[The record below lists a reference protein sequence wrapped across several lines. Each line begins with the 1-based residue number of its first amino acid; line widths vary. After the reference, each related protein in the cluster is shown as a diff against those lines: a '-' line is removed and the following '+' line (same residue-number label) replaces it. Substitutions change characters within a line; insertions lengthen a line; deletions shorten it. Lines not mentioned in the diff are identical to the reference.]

1 MSSAQT
7 EKQAQWRAC
16 SPERLFRWLYR
27 AKARERGK
35 AKVSRAALRVQ
46 SGSIAGEDRKRN
58 DMKTR
63 IIGTGSCLPKTVVTN
78 DDLSKY
84 MDTSDEWISSR
95 TGIRER
101 HLAVEETTAS
111 MSIEAAK
118 RAMENANVTAAEID
132 LIILGTV
139 SGDFVTPACACEVQ
153 AAIGADRAV
162 AFDINA
168 ACSGFM
174 FALNIAN
181 AYIQAGLYRTALILG
196 AETLSKIVDW
206 EDRSTC
212 VLFGDG
218 AGAAV
223 VRGDENCGML
233 SFDQGSDGAKGDV
246 LACPG
251 RANNNPLIKADQTLR
266 YVHMDGQEVYKF
278 AVTTVPASLQK
289 TIEAAGLTPSDIDY
303 FALHQANIRIIQS
316 VSKRLHVSD
325 DKFPISL
332 DHCGNISAASV
343 PILLDE
349 MNRKGLLKP
358 GMKVALSGFGGGLT
372 WASAVIEW

>member
-1 MSSAQT
+1 
-7 EKQAQWRAC
+7 
-16 SPERLFRWLYR
+16 
-27 AKARERGK
+27 
-35 AKVSRAALRVQ
+35 
-46 SGSIAGEDRKRN
+46 
-58 DMKTR
+58 MKTR

-78 DDLSKY
+78 DDLSEI

-95 TGIRER
+95 TGIKER
-101 HLAVEETTAS
+101 HLAVEETTAG

-118 RAMENANVTAAEID
+118 RAMENAKVTAEEID

-139 SGDFVTPACACEVQ
+139 SGDYVTPACACQVQ
-153 AAIGADRAV
+153 AAIGADKAV

-196 AETLSKIVDW
+196 AETLSKIVNW

-223 VRGDENCGML
+223 VRADDNYGL
-233 SFDQGSDGAKGDV
+233 LAFDQGSDGRKGDV
-246 LACPG
+246 LACLG
-251 RANNNPLIKADQTLR
+251 RTNNNPLIKTYQKIS

-289 TIEAAGLTPSDIDY
+289 TIEEAGLTPADIDY

-316 VSKRLHVSD
+316 VSKRLHVGE

>member
-1 MSSAQT
+1 
-7 EKQAQWRAC
+7 
-16 SPERLFRWLYR
+16 
-27 AKARERGK
+27 
-35 AKVSRAALRVQ
+35 
-46 SGSIAGEDRKRN
+46 
-58 DMKTR
+58 MKTR

-78 DDLSKY
+78 DDLSKI

-95 TGIRER
+95 TGIKER
-101 HLAVEETTAS
+101 HLAVDETTAS

-118 RAMENANVTAAEID
+118 RAMENANVTAEEID

-139 SGDFVTPACACEVQ
+139 SADFVTPACACEVQ
-153 AAIGADRAV
+153 AAIGAGHAV

-181 AYIQAGLYRTALILG
+181 AYIQSGIYRTALILG
-196 AETLSKIVDW
+196 AETLSKVIDW

-223 VRGDENCGML
+223 VRADETYGL
-233 SFDQGSDGAKGDV
+233 LAFDQGSDGTKGDV

-251 RANNNPLIKADQTLR
+251 RTNNNPLIRTDQTLR

-278 AVTTVPASLQK
+278 AVTTVPTSLQK
-289 TIEAAGLTPSDIDY
+289 TIEAAGLTPGDIDY

-349 MNRKGLLKP
+349 MNRNGLLKP
-358 GMKVALSGFGGGLT
+358 GMKIALSGFGGGLT
-372 WASAVIEW
+372 WASAVVEW

>member
-1 MSSAQT
+1 
-7 EKQAQWRAC
+7 
-16 SPERLFRWLYR
+16 
-27 AKARERGK
+27 
-35 AKVSRAALRVQ
+35 
-46 SGSIAGEDRKRN
+46 
-58 DMKTR
+58 MKTR
-63 IIGTGSCLPKTVVTN
+63 IIGTGSCLPEAVVTN
-78 DDLSKY
+78 DDLAKI

-95 TGIRER
+95 TGIKKR
-101 HLAVEETTAS
+101 HLAKEETTAS
-111 MSIEAAK
+111 MSAEAAR
-118 RAMENANVTAAEID
+118 RALDNAGVTAEEID

-139 SGDFVTPACACEVQ
+139 SADYVTPACACEVQ
-153 AAIGADRAV
+153 AAIGAKNAV

-206 EDRSTC
+206 NDRGTC

-223 VRGDENCGML
+223 VRGDEEYGML
-233 SFDQGSDGAKGDV
+233 AFDQGCDGTKGDV

-251 RANNNPLIKADQTLR
+251 RTNNNPLIETDRGVA

-289 TIEAAGLTPSDIDY
+289 TIEAAGLTPEEIDY
-303 FALHQANIRIIQS
+303 YALHQANIRIIQS
-316 VSKRLHVSD
+316 VSKRLHISE

-349 MNRKGLLKP
+349 MNRSGLLKP
-358 GMKVALSGFGGGLT
+358 GMKIALSGFGGGLT
-372 WASAVIEW
+372 WASAVLTW

>member
-1 MSSAQT
+1 
-7 EKQAQWRAC
+7 
-16 SPERLFRWLYR
+16 
-27 AKARERGK
+27 
-35 AKVSRAALRVQ
+35 
-46 SGSIAGEDRKRN
+46 
-58 DMKTR
+58 MKTR
-63 IIGTGSCLPKTVVTN
+63 IIGTGSCLPKAVVTN
-78 DDLSKY
+78 DDLAKI

-95 TGIRER
+95 TGIKKR
-101 HLAVEETTAS
+101 HLAKEETTAG
-111 MSIEAAK
+111 MSAEAAR
-118 RAMENANVTAAEID
+118 RALDNAGVTAEEID

-139 SGDFVTPACACEVQ
+139 SADYVTPACACEVQ
-153 AAIGADRAV
+153 AVIGAKNAV

-206 EDRSTC
+206 NDRSTC

-223 VRGDENCGML
+223 VRGDGAYGL
-233 SFDQGSDGAKGDV
+233 LAFDQGCDGTKGNV

-251 RANNNPLIKADQTLR
+251 RTNNNPLIETDRGIA

-278 AVTTVPASLQK
+278 AVTAVPASLQK
-289 TIEAAGLTPSDIDY
+289 TIEAAGLAPEDIDY
-303 FALHQANIRIIQS
+303 YALHQANIRIIQS
-316 VSKRLHVSD
+316 VSKRLHIPE

-349 MNRKGLLKP
+349 MNRNGLLKP
-358 GMKVALSGFGGGLT
+358 GTKVALSGFGGGLT
-372 WASAVIEW
+372 WASAVLEW